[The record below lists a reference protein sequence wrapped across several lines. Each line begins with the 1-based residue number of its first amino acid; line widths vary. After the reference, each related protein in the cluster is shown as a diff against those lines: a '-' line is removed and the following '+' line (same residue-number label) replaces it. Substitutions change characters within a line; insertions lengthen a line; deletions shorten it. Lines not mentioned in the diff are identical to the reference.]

1 MVLCFTLILLL
12 WDFRTLCAMD
22 HFGPFAKKW
31 MFMEKQPSRD
41 VLRKMCSENM
51 QQILQEDTHV
61 WHGCLPVKFVAYFI
75 LHVLHIFYFSKCDFN
90 KLQSNFIEISIAITF
105 RQGCSP
111 VNLLHIRNMFLQEQY
126 WGLLLCICLY
136 THGFIHLYLN
146 RDRQIDTQAYT

>member
-1 MVLCFTLILLL
+1 
-12 WDFRTLCAMD
+12 
-22 HFGPFAKKW
+22 
-31 MFMEKQPSRD
+31 
-41 VLRKMCSENM
+41 M

-61 WHGCLPVKFVAYFI
+61 SHGCLPVKFVAYFI

-126 WGLLLCICLY
+126 WGAASM
-136 THGFIHLYLN
+136 HMFIHTWFHTF
-146 RDRQIDTQAYT
+146 IPK